1 MIELERQG
9 DVFVLTLNAGENR
22 FSPDVVDGVNQKLD
36 EVEKADGPKALVTT
50 GSGKFFSNGLD
61 LDYMMG
67 EGKDRAGESL
77 ASVLALIR
85 RVLIFPCITVSAVN
99 GHAFGAGAQ
108 IAVAHDFRFM
118 RADRGFFCMPEIDMR
133 TPLHPGMTAILKARL
148 PGRTVHEVLVTGTRY
163 GGEAAAANGIVDHAC
178 AEAELLSRALEA
190 AAARADKADPV
201 MSRIKQDL
209 HADAVAALALPVR
222 AVGG

>member
-1 MIELERQG
+1 MVELERRG
-9 DVFVLTLNAGENR
+9 KVFVLTLNAGENR
-22 FSPDVVDGVNQKLD
+22 FSPDVVDGINQKLD

-61 LDYMMG
+61 LAYMMG

-108 IAVAHDFRFM
+108 IAVAHDIRFM

-148 PGRTVHEVLVTGTRY
+148 PGHTVHEVLVTGTRY

-178 AEAELLSRALEA
+178 AEAELLPRALA
-190 AAARADKADPV
+190 AAAALAGKADPA
-201 MSRIKQDL
+201 MSTIKQDL
-209 HADAVAALALPVR
+209 HAEAVAALALPLG
-222 AVGG
+222 ALSG